1 MDRIYAEC
9 PLKSGYKDM
18 LTSPYDTA
26 GVQHSLTKNNRFP
39 ENNYGKFTQKG
50 TNYQNIIEAKKAAEQ
65 ARIAEAEVTKAAA
78 IKAEQEA
85 VEKLAASRPKVN
97 TGKIFNKNIE
107 EFKCVEETRADGS
120 IVRRYFDPYASNG
133 KSNPMITTIDRENY
147 HEEIIYDSRKGIKLT
162 YKQFGKE
169 QPEIGMSKGLQYR
182 YTSKYNK
189 VLHYRENTQQY
200 NDGQNFVES
209 YGGENYTLKQ
219 LVTKN
224 PQSPEL

>member
-1 MDRIYAEC
+1 
-9 PLKSGYKDM
+9 
-18 LTSPYDTA
+18 
-26 GVQHSLTKNNRFP
+26 
-39 ENNYGKFTQKG
+39 
-50 TNYQNIIEAKKAAEQ
+50 
-65 ARIAEAEVTKAAA
+65 
-78 IKAEQEA
+78 
-85 VEKLAASRPKVN
+85 
-97 TGKIFNKNIE
+97 
-107 EFKCVEETRADGS
+107 
-120 IVRRYFDPYASNG
+120 
-133 KSNPMITTIDRENY
+133 MITTIDRENY

-169 QPEIGMSKGLQYR
+169 QPEIEMSKGLQYR